1 MLTNEE
7 IKKIGDKSR
16 DAYEFAQACYM
27 AGMRER
33 QRIDVLREAGYPL
46 SPVIGRAIG
55 DLIAEAQ

>member
-1 MLTNEE
+1 MLSFERIAE
-7 IKKIGDKSR
+7 LHKSSR
-16 DAYEFAQACYM
+16 DGIEFAQACYM